1 MERERTRMKKNV
13 RVIALLL
20 VMVFL
25 ITGCAKNN
33 ETNNSNSK
41 DNVGET
47 QTPDSA
53 ESDAVEKTVLRIGMI
68 SSTDAIPFVLIDK
81 NGLADKYNLDI
92 QFEVFKSAKDRDAA
106 LQAGELDGFLADL
119 IAVCMYQNANLDV
132 KITGSTDGDF
142 VLLAGKNSGITDI
155 SQIKGKSIAIS
166 ENTLIDY
173 TLDKILEGNN
183 LKSDDVEK
191 EIVDR
196 IPDRLELLRN
206 DKIDLGLMPEPFASL
221 ALDSGAVKLGT
232 ASEYGL
238 FPAISAFTQTAID
251 EKADAI
257 RDFYKAY
264 NEAVEYMNNTDISEY
279 EDAVIEAAGYPEEM
293 RGNIKLEK
301 FRTNELPSKEGVEAA
316 IAWASERELCSPSL
330 TYDQLVYNVDSE

>member
-1 MERERTRMKKNV
+1 MERERTRMKRSSK
-13 RVIALLL
+13 VIALLM

-33 ETNNSNSK
+33 AGNNSNVT
-41 DNVGET
+41 DNIDKT
-47 QTPDSA
+47 QTS
-53 ESDAVEKTVLRIGMI
+53 ESDVAEKTVLRIGMI

-81 NGLADKYNLDI
+81 NGLDEKYNLDV
-92 QFEVFKSAKDRDAA
+92 QLEVFKSAKDRDAA

-119 IAVCMYQNANLDV
+119 IAICMYQNANLDV

-142 VLLAGKNSGITDI
+142 VLLAGKDSGVTDI
-155 SQIKGKSIAIS
+155 SQVKDKSIAIS

-173 TLDKILEGNN
+173 TLDKILESNGFE
-183 LKSDDVEK
+183 SDDVEK

-196 IPDRLELLRN
+196 IPDRFELLRN
-206 DKIDLGLMPEPFASL
+206 GKIDLGLMPEPFASL
-221 ALDSGAVKLGT
+221 ALESGAISLGS

-257 RDFYKAY
+257 RDYYKAY
-264 NEAVEYMNNTDISEY
+264 NEAVEYMNNTDVSEY

-293 RGNIKLEK
+293 RGNIELGE
-301 FRTNELPSKEGVEAA
+301 FRTNQLPSKEGVEAA
-316 IAWASERELCSPSL
+316 IAWASERGLCRSSL
-330 TYDQLVYNVDSE
+330 TYDQVVYDVAK

>member
-1 MERERTRMKKNV
+1 MKRNSK
-13 RVIALLL
+13 VIALLL

-25 ITGCAKNN
+25 ITGCAKKE
-33 ETNNSNSK
+33 ETNNNNQK
-41 DNVGET
+41 DNVERT
-47 QTPDSA
+47 EATEEEQTP
-53 ESDAVEKTVLRIGMI
+53 ESDVTEKTVLRIGMI

-155 SQIKGKSIAIS
+155 SQIKGRSIAIS

-173 TLDKILEGNN
+173 TLDKILENN
-183 LKSDDVEK
+183 ILKSDDVKK
-191 EIVDR
+191 EVVDR
-196 IPDRLELLRN
+196 IPDRFELLRN

-221 ALDSGAVKLGT
+221 ALDSGAIKLGT

-238 FPAISAFTQTAID
+238 YPAISAFTQTAID

-264 NEAVEYMNNTDISEY
+264 NEAVEYMNNTDIAEY
-279 EDAVIEAAGYPEEM
+279 EEAVIEAAGYPEEM
-293 RGNIKLEK
+293 SGKIQLGK

-316 IAWASERELCSPSL
+316 ITWASEKGLCSSSL
-330 TYDQLVYNVDSE
+330 TYDQLVYDVSK

>member
-1 MERERTRMKKNV
+1 MKKSSK
-13 RVIALLL
+13 VIALLL

-25 ITGCAKNN
+25 ITGCAKTN
-33 ETNNSNSK
+33 ETNNSNAK
-41 DNVGET
+41 DNAESTETT
-47 QTPDSA
+47 QTT
-53 ESDAVEKTVLRIGMI
+53 ESDAAEKTVLHIGMMP
-68 SSTDAIPFVLIDK
+68 STDAIPFVLIDK
-81 NGLADKYNLDI
+81 NGLADKYNFDL
-92 QFEVFKSAKDRDAA
+92 QFEIFKSAKDRDAA
-106 LQAGELDGFLADL
+106 LQAGELDGFLSDL

-132 KITGSTDGDF
+132 KITGSTSGDF
-142 VLLAGKNSGITDI
+142 VLLAGKNSGVTDI
-155 SQIKGKSIAIS
+155 SQIKGKSITIS

-183 LKSDDVEK
+183 LQSDDLEK
-191 EIVDR
+191 EVVDR

-264 NEAVEYMNNTDISEY
+264 NEAVEYMNNTDLSEY

-293 RGNIKLEK
+293 RGNIKLDK
-301 FRTNELPSKEGVEAA
+301 FRTNTLPSKEGVEAA
-316 IAWASERELCSPSL
+316 IAWASERGLCSSSL
-330 TYDQLVYNVDSE
+330 TYDQLVYDVDSE

>member
-1 MERERTRMKKNV
+1 MKKSSKL
-13 RVIALLL
+13 IALILA
-20 VMVFL
+20 MVF
-25 ITGCAKNN
+25 IIAGCGKKN
-33 ETNNSNSK
+33 ETNNSGLK
-41 DNVGET
+41 DNVDKEQTQGEA
-47 QTPDSA
+47 QTS
-53 ESDAVEKTVLRIGMI
+53 ESDEVEKTVLRIGMI
-68 SSTDAIPFVLIDK
+68 SSIDAIPFVLIEK
-81 NGLADKYNLDI
+81 NGLADKYNLDV
-92 QFEVFKSAKDRDAA
+92 QLEVFKSAKDRDAA

-119 IAVCMYQNANLDV
+119 IAVCIYQNANLDV

-142 VLLAGKNSGITDI
+142 VLLAGKNSGVTDI

-173 TLDKILEGNN
+173 TLSKILESNN

-196 IPDRLELLRN
+196 IPDRFELLRN

-221 ALDSGAVKLGT
+221 ALESGAINLGS

-238 FPAISAFTQTAID
+238 YPAISAFTQTALD

-264 NEAVEYMNNTDISEY
+264 NEAVDYMNSTDVSEY
-279 EDAVIEAAGYPEEM
+279 EEAVIEAAGYPEEM
-293 RGNIKLEK
+293 RGKIELDK
-301 FRTNELPSKEGVEAA
+301 FRMNELPSKDGVEAA
-316 IAWASERELCSPSL
+316 ITWASERGLCSSSL
-330 TYDQLVYNVDSE
+330 TYDQLVYDVSQ